1 MSFVPR
7 HLEEGAHVR
16 LLQPASNSAG
26 TFNAGH
32 VFAIMEVHIN
42 PDGDVY
48 DLRDRDLNLLFGVA
62 ASEVEPFEP
71 YD

>member
-1 MSFVPR
+1 MAFVPR

-16 LLQPASNSAG
+16 LLQPASNDAG

-32 VFAIMEVHIN
+32 EFTIIEVHSGD
-42 PDGDVY
+42 DGDVY

-71 YD
+71 YW